1 MSQSRT
7 SRKRELQRELQRKKP
22 GRPVGSRASLLVN
35 RRRFALAIWRALDGL
50 GLPGPYDLAGL
61 ATVLIEEG
69 GPISIEAIDGLL
81 VAVSA
86 RYPDVSM
93 TSFDSRI
100 DRLVRDARSLPEK
113 VGKREADWFAVS
125 IGAVQGVIVFAAA
138 DNPAGVRRSLE
149 VLRNAGWGV
158 VIDRVQTRISRALR
172 GNVPPFDEGGLG
184 RRGRRLVAMLREREI
199 TQ

>member
-1 MSQSRT
+1 
-7 SRKRELQRELQRKKP
+7 
-22 GRPVGSRASLLVN
+22 LLAN
-35 RRRFALAIWRALDGL
+35 PRRFALAVWRALDGL
-50 GLPGPYDLAGL
+50 GLDHPYDLGAL
-61 ATVLIEEG
+61 ATVLIEED

-86 RYPDVSM
+86 RYPDISM
-93 TSFDSRI
+93 TSFRTRI

-113 VGKREADWFAVS
+113 VGKREAHWFAVS
-125 IGAVQGVIVFAAA
+125 IGCVQGVILFAAA
-138 DNPAGVRRSLE
+138 DNPAGARRALEILRRS
-149 VLRNAGWGV
+149 GWGL

-172 GNVPPFDEGGLG
+172 GNVPPFDESGLG